1 MRRCTACFRYYP
13 GQPQFC
19 PNCGRSFTVRICN
32 RGHINPRQVHYC
44 LTCGSSELSTPA
56 PPESLL
62 AVLSRWVL
70 IAAISLFA
78 GIVAM
83 TLTVAAIQAID
94 WRPIVDRLVLL
105 GIVLGFLYWTTTLL
119 PGPVRKVGKAAG
131 RGLWKVAKGKRDKR

>member
-1 MRRCTACFRYYP
+1 
-13 GQPQFC
+13 
-19 PNCGRSFTVRICN
+19 
-32 RGHINPRQVHYC
+32 
-44 LTCGSSELSTPA
+44 
-56 PPESLL
+56 
-62 AVLSRWVL
+62 VLSRWVL